1 MRVLISA
8 ILFAISHILNAQ
20 INLNSSLTA
29 CYALNGNAYEA
40 INALHGTI
48 SNAIPAPNRFNSA
61 NSAYLFNGNA
71 STFIEL
77 PSNSLIKPNAL
88 TFSAWIKPNL
98 GFNAKSYVLFTRN
111 SAANTNSMSAY
122 ALSLEDLPSG
132 KRFRVTKGNPSNSV
146 SVDNTSLISLNA
158 WYHVC
163 FTMDTVIKIYLNGV
177 LESTVTANIPFDYG
191 FGKRVYLGA
200 SNEPNDTHPFMGSI
214 DNVRFYNRSLSAQEI
229 NQLFLNDPA
238 CSTTTAAPVASFT
251 VTSPT
256 CANSPITFFDNSSN
270 FPSSWYWQI
279 NGPLNYASMAFN
291 PTFTFSPGNYTTT
304 LVCANAFGSSNV
316 TIPFVVNPLPT
327 VSVVASKSLVPAQQF
342 DPVTL
347 WASGALTYTWST
359 AQTGSVI
366 VISTNVSTIYS
377 VTGTDKMGCE
387 AKAAVLIKAIIVC
400 DIDDSKEAILK
411 VSVYPNPVES
421 VFTLEVLEQSV
432 NDYSVYNVSG
442 QLIKSGKIDQKD
454 KVKIDLSDEANGI
467 YFLKLSSD
475 KGTRTIR
482 LVKE

>member
-1 MRVLISA
+1 MKKICLIFIVLIQT
-8 ILFAISHILNAQ
+8 FQAQ

-48 SNAIPAPNRFNSA
+48 SNASPAPNRFNSA
-61 NSAYLFNGNA
+61 NSAYSFNGNA
-71 STFIEL
+71 NTFIEL
-77 PSNSLIKPNAL
+77 PSNTLIKPNAF

-111 SAANTNSMSAY
+111 SAANTNSMAAY

-177 LESTVTANIPFDYG
+177 LESTVIANIPYDYA

-200 SNEPNDTHPFMGSI
+200 SNEPNDNHPFMGSI
-214 DNVRFYNRSLSAQEI
+214 DNARFYNRILSASEV
-229 NQLFLNDPA
+229 NQLYLNDPA
-238 CSTTTAAPVASFT
+238 CSTTTAAPVASIT
-251 VTSPT
+251 VTSPS
-256 CANSPITFFDNSSN
+256 CAYQPITFFDNSSN
-270 FPSSWYWQI
+270 FPTSWYWQI
-279 NGPLNYASMAFN
+279 NGPINYASMAFN
-291 PTFTFSPGNYTTT
+291 PTFTFSPGTYTTT
-304 LVCANAFGSSNV
+304 LVCANAFGSSTV

-327 VSVVASKSLVPAQQF
+327 VTTAGSPTVIGKNNGT
-342 DPVTL
+342 PVTL
-347 WASGALTYTWST
+347 WAYGAQSYTWST
-359 AQTGSVI
+359 GQTNSLI
-366 VISTNVSTIYS
+366 TIYTNVSTTYTVIGRDS
-377 VTGTDKMGCE
+377 LGCE
-387 AKAAVLIKAIIVC
+387 NTSSISVKVYPVHGIQENNEASIKVL
-400 DIDDSKEAILK
+400 
-411 VSVYPNPVES
+411 VYPNPVES

-432 NDYSVYNVSG
+432 KDFSVYNVSG

-454 KVKIDLSDEANGI
+454 KVKIDLSDQANGI

-475 KGTRTIR
+475 IGTRTIR
-482 LVKE
+482 LIKE